1 MLSDCRSLL
10 FYLELTED
18 NFGVS
23 PKSKIFP
30 TLDSGRVSV
39 VSFGGVLHSVG
50 ELSSILFSPL
60 TSSSLVNSADFLK
73 TPLGK

>member
-18 NFGVS
+18 NFGVAL
-23 PKSKIFP
+23 KSKILP
-30 TLDSGRVSV
+30 ILDSGRVRV
-39 VSFGGVLHSVG
+39 VSFGGVLNSVG